1 MCLAVP
7 GRIVGIDGEP
17 AAPVAEVDYDG
28 VRRRAQ
34 LVYLP
39 EARVGDW
46 VLVQAGFAVRRLTDA
61 EALETLELTRGT
73 LATSASRAVA

>member
-7 GRIVGIDGEP
+7 GRVVAITADPV
-17 AAPVAEVDYDG
+17 APVAEVDYG
-28 VRRRAQ
+28 GLRRRAQ

-46 VLVQAGFAVRRLTDA
+46 VLVQAGFAVRRLSDDDA
-61 EALETLELTRGT
+61 REALALLEEHP
-73 LATSASRAVA
+73 APPAASA